1 MSSGGRGGA
10 FRHDSP
16 LFVQWEYA
24 SEERLKTRNE
34 AYRRLIRGLNA
45 EDVAF
50 EAVAERSPER
60 VLDVGCGTGEFA
72 ERVAEELG
80 AAVCAVDMSARMVE
94 LTAARG
100 IDARVADVQSLPF
113 EDASFDC
120 VVANWVLYHV
130 PDVDGGVAD
139 VYRVLEPGG
148 RFVAATVGRDH
159 TVELWR
165 LVGGEPTSGLSFG
178 PDNGEGIL
186 RRAFPRVERRDAEGT
201 LVFPDP
207 KSMREYIAATIARAH
222 LASNVPEFGAPFRTR
237 SAHVVF
243 VAEK

>member
-1 MSSGGRGGA
+1 MSTGGGP
-10 FRHDSP
+10 FRQDNP
-16 LFVQWEYA
+16 LLVQWEYA

-34 AYRRLIRGLNA
+34 AYRRLIQGLNA
-45 EDVAF
+45 EEVAF
-50 EAVAERSPER
+50 EAVAERAPGR

-72 ERVAEELG
+72 ERVAKEIG
-80 AAVCAVDMSARMVE
+80 AEVACIDISARMVE

-100 IDARVADVQSLPF
+100 IPAQVGDVQNLPF
-113 EDASFDC
+113 DDESFDC

-130 PDVDGGVAD
+130 PDVDRGVAELH
-139 VYRVLEPGG
+139 RVLKTGG
-148 RFVAATVGRDH
+148 RLVASTVGVNH
-159 TVELWR
+159 TVELWD

-178 PDNGEGIL
+178 PENGEEVL
-186 RRAFPRVERRDAEGT
+186 RRKFAHVERRDAEGT

-207 KSMREYIAATIARAH
+207 QSMREYIAATITRAH
-222 LASNVPEFGAPFRTR
+222 LSENVPEFTEPFRTR